1 MQKRKTMAECEALHE
16 LSVTPDQLREIA
28 IEMERKSKSEFY
40 QQGQVIRCKFN
51 NLFSFIYKPE
61 RKSQKLTED
70 SVETFLEEDV
80 CN

>member
-1 MQKRKTMAECEALHE
+1 MADCEALHE
-16 LSVTPDQLREIA
+16 LCVTPDDLRDIA
-28 IEMERKSKSEFY
+28 NEMERKSKSEFY

-61 RKSQKLTED
+61 KKLQKLTED
-70 SVETFLEEDV
+70 SVETDLDEVV